1 MNKINIENPKKLAE
15 MYKTIIPQWVMWYR
29 GETEK
34 VYKFGLNTDKKLK
47 NDEFEIYIGKGI
59 KIKLDDESG
68 LKEKYVVLKLRF
80 VESGDAVK
88 REIKLEHFKDVEGFI
103 EIFTEEFLEE
113 LMYDIMTFDSPV

>member
-1 MNKINIENPKKLAE
+1 MKLNIENPNKLVE
-15 MYKTIIPQWVMWYR
+15 VYKTTIPQWVMWYR

-47 NDEFEIYIGKGI
+47 NDEFEIHIGKTI
-59 KIKLDDESG
+59 KVHLDDETG

-80 VESGDAVK
+80 VESGDSVK
-88 REIKLEHFKDVEGFI
+88 REIKLRWFKDVETFI

-113 LMYDIMTFDSPV
+113 LMCDIMMFDSPV